1 MELRLVPSDRMI
13 RKNGLEIFDC
23 SQSLDWLPK
32 NENGSEVHAVTWD
45 GTKGEVEW
53 VEGGENL
60 QLTELGIYAQISTDF
75 DNEVAKLEAEDKAAD
90 YSIQFRMTRNELL
103 FDSDWAVLT
112 DSPLTSEKQAEWK
125 TYRQALRDLPTTKS
139 ASDRDLTL
147 NPSHSEW
154 PVQPS

>member
-1 MELRLVPSDRMI
+1 MPS
-13 RKNGLEIFDC
+13 
-23 SQSLDWLPK
+23 
-32 NENGSEVHAVTWD
+32 
-45 GTKGEVEW
+45 
-53 VEGGENL
+53 
-60 QLTELGIYAQISTDF
+60 
-75 DNEVAKLEAEDKAAD
+75 
-90 YSIQFRMTRNELL
+90 NELL

-125 TYRQALRDLPTTKS
+125 TYSQALRDLPTTKS